1 MRGCLVLLALS
12 APALA
17 QQVVAPG
24 TATRGAIIAAK
35 DGLTLPAGEFTVA
48 ELIEA
53 VAVYLCRNYLYDQAV
68 VDGARGFTL
77 QRSVALDALGSEE
90 MLYALLSA
98 RNLAAVPLDELRG
111 VFQIIALGT
120 NPPQPGPIAAIPWRS
135 PEEILQRPRLREL
148 VMTAVDLKQVD
159 AQQIAQALRNHFS
172 MLGQWQPGVMTACAS
187 GRHTLLLHGYRDQL
201 AQTILLMRQLDKLQA
216 DEPPVSAEVR
226 QRLDALER
234 EVAALRAELKAN
246 APSAEL
252 KSRSPDSR
260 SQDKP
265 PARR

>member
-1 MRGCLVLLALS
+1 MRGSLVLLVLTASGLT
-12 APALA
+12 

-24 TATRGAIIAAK
+24 TATRGAIVAAK

-53 VAVYLCRNYLYDQAV
+53 VAAYLCRNYLYDQAV

-77 QRSVALDALGSEE
+77 QRSLALDALGSEE
-90 MLYALLSA
+90 MLHALLAA
-98 RNLAAVPLDELRG
+98 RNLAAVPIDELRG
-111 VFQIIALGT
+111 VFQIIALGN
-120 NPPQPGPIAAIPWRS
+120 NPVQPGPIVAAIPWRC

-148 VMTAVDLKQVD
+148 AMTAVDLRHAD
-159 AQQIAQALRNHFS
+159 AQQIAQALRHHFS

-201 AQTILLMRQLDKLQA
+201 AQTILLARQLDKLQA
-216 DEPPVSAEVR
+216 DEPRVATEVQ

-234 EVAALRAELKAN
+234 EVAALRAELKRAEPKEN

-252 KSRSPDSR
+252 KARAA
-260 SQDKP
+260 KP

>member
-1 MRGCLVLLALS
+1 MRGSLVLLVLTASGLT
-12 APALA
+12 
-17 QQVVAPG
+17 QQVVAPA
-24 TATRGAIIAAK
+24 TATRGAIVAAK

-53 VAVYLCRNYLYDQAV
+53 VAAYLCRNYLYDQAV

-77 QRSVALDALGSEE
+77 QRSLAFDALGSEE
-90 MLYALLSA
+90 MLHALLAA
-98 RNLAAVPLDELRG
+98 RNLAAVPIDELRG
-111 VFQIIALGT
+111 VFQIIALGN
-120 NPPQPGPIAAIPWRS
+120 NPPQPSPIAAIPWRS

-148 VMTAVDLKQVD
+148 AMTAVDLKQVD
-159 AQQIAQALRNHFS
+159 AQQIAQALRHHFS

-201 AQTILLMRQLDKLQA
+201 AQTILLARQLDKLQA
-216 DEPPVSAEVR
+216 NEPRVATDVQ

-234 EVAALRAELKAN
+234 EVAALRAELKGAEPKEN
-246 APSAEL
+246 APTAEL
-252 KSRSPDSR
+252 KARATA
-260 SQDKP
+260 KP